1 MIQRPEVA
9 PATLVA
15 SNLDQAKPRPLRWLL
30 LGVIG
35 KKTSRIDPF
44 FWGVLNFFQPCLVYF
59 WNHAL
64 LIGHIKM
71 VPWNPYVPF
80 SSGYNSSCSESAGGN
95 VGGGAGGNN
104 SRRGSFSSASF
115 DCKNKDK
122 KADPSQQLK
131 NRSLARSSSIVDQ
144 VIVEW
149 GLRRGMGDVTGWITP
164 NKEYLILTESSH
176 GLQKLIHCCGCR
188 QSCQFQTVT

>member
-1 MIQRPEVA
+1 
-9 PATLVA
+9 
-15 SNLDQAKPRPLRWLL
+15 
-30 LGVIG
+30 
-35 KKTSRIDPF
+35 
-44 FWGVLNFFQPCLVYF
+44 
-59 WNHAL
+59 
-64 LIGHIKM
+64 M

-144 VIVEW
+144 VIVNDRW
-149 GLRRGMGDVTGWITP
+149 MGRGKGDDWLNHT
-164 NKEYLILTESSH
+164 K
-176 GLQKLIHCCGCR
+176 
-188 QSCQFQTVT
+188 QSTIF